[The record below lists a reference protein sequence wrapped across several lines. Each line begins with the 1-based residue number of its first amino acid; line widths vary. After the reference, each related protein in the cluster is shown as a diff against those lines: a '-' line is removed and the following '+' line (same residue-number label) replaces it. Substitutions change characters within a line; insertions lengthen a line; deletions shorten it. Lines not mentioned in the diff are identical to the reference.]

1 MEIYEELKE
10 VEYMLWRLE
19 INLKSE
25 ELKDRIL
32 LIRYELIKVILKMKG
47 VLEEW

>member
-1 MEIYEELKE
+1 MEIYEQLKE

-25 ELKDRIL
+25 GLRDRIL

-47 VLEEW
+47 VLEE